1 MSVLTILEQAK
12 RRNLGN
18 TAVIAELLNEYNELT
33 IDAPT
38 TEANDVYSH
47 LYTKRTH
54 LPTIGY
60 RNINEGATK
69 SSSKTIQV
77 REPITLL
84 EVWAEIDEQLI
95 DHEPSPAA
103 ARQNE
108 LVTFIE
114 AGAQAFAEKVFYGR
128 KSGTNGDARQF
139 EGLAT
144 RFGAL
149 ANANVSQGAV
159 PGTTANAMSSVWM
172 IEWGMDTAHLVYPK
186 GAATVGLSEQDMGK
200 MRVTDA
206 SNNPF
211 MAYVNQMKWEYGLVI
226 KDDRAV
232 QRICNLETGDD
243 TENFVASANVRVL
256 VKAKNQLTRMG
267 RNAVIYCNRETK
279 ATFDIYAMEKA
290 NGFYYQQNITGAPLT
305 TFQGIPI
312 RMVEQLLNTEAILT

>member
-12 RRNLGN
+12 RRELGN
-18 TAVIAELLNEYNELT
+18 IAIIAELLNEYNELT

-38 TEANDVYSH
+38 MEANDVYSH
-47 LYTKRTH
+47 LYTKRVA

-69 SSSKTIQV
+69 SSSKTVQV

-95 DHEPSPAA
+95 DHEPNPSAS
-103 ARQNE
+103 RQNE

-114 AGAQAFAEKVFYGR
+114 AGAQAFAEKVFYGK
-128 KSGTNGDARQF
+128 KSGDARQF
-139 EGLAT
+139 DGLAT
-144 RFGAL
+144 RFGTL
-149 ANANVSQGAV
+149 SDDNVTAPAV
-159 PGTTANAMSSVWM
+159 PGDSANIQSSVWM
-172 IEWGMDTAHLVYPK
+172 IEWGVDTAHLVFPK
-186 GAATVGLSEQDMGK
+186 GASTVGLSEQDMGK
-200 MRVTDA
+200 MRVTDG

-211 MAYVNQMKWEYGLVI
+211 MAYVNQLKWEYGLVI

-232 QRICNLETGDD
+232 QRICNLETADD
-243 TENFVASANVRVL
+243 TKNFVADGNVRTL

-290 NGFYYQQNITGAPLT
+290 NGFYYQENITGGPLT

-312 RMVEQLLNTEAILT
+312 RMVEQLLNTEAVLS